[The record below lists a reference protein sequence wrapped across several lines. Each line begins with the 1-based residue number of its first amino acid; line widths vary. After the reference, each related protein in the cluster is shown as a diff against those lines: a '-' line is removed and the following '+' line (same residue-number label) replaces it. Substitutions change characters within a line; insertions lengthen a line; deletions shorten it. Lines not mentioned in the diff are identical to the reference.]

1 MTFVLSEEQESIRK
15 TAQSFFGE
23 RVPVAHFRALRD
35 ARDHLGFSREIWR
48 ELANLGLLGMA
59 VPETYGGAGLGF
71 TELGLVLTE
80 SGRTLA
86 PTPLLSTIVLG
97 ASAIALGGDDALKRA
112 LLPAVCAGEK
122 LLAFAH
128 EEGARFAP
136 YQIATRAQS
145 SSDGYRLTGAKSLVL
160 DGHVADEL
168 VVVAR
173 TSGEPGQ
180 REGISLFLVPADA
193 PGVTA
198 SRLSLVDSRG
208 AARIRF
214 DGAPARAL
222 LGREDAGAD
231 LLDVILERAT
241 IGLAAEMLGGI
252 EEVFDRTIAYLK
264 TRRQFGVPIG
274 TFQAL
279 KHRAAHLFC
288 EVELSKS
295 IVADALAA
303 LDASRPDVAIVAS
316 VAKARTSD
324 TFIAVTNEGVQ
335 MHGGVG
341 VTDELDIGLFMKRA
355 RVTEMTFGTA
365 AYHRDRFARLHGY

>member
-1 MTFVLSEEQESIRK
+1 MPFVLSEEQESIRK
-15 TAQSFFGE
+15 TAKAFFDD
-23 RVPVAHFRALRD
+23 RAPVAHLRALRD
-35 ARDHLGFSREIWR
+35 AHDPLGFSRDVWR
-48 ELANLGLLGMA
+48 EMASLGLAGMA
-59 VPETYGGAGLGF
+59 VPEAYGGAGLGF
-71 TELGLVLTE
+71 VELGLVLTE

-97 ASAIALGGDDALKRA
+97 ASAVVLGGDEAVKREV
-112 LLPAVCAGEK
+112 LPAVSAGEK

-128 EEGARFAP
+128 DEGSRFAP
-136 YQIATRAQS
+136 YAVATRAAS
-145 SSDGYRLTGAKSLVL
+145 SGGGYRLTGTKSMVL
-160 DGHVADEL
+160 DGHAADEL

-180 REGISLFLVPADA
+180 REGLSLFLVPASA
-193 PGVTA
+193 PGVAAT
-198 SRLSLVDSRG
+198 RLSLVDARG

-222 LGREDAGAD
+222 LGAEGAGAD
-231 LLDVILERAT
+231 LLDAILLRAT
-241 IGLAAEMLGGI
+241 IGLSAEMLGGI
-252 EEVFDRTIAYLK
+252 EEVFDRTVAYLK
-264 TRRQFGVPIG
+264 TRKQFGVPIG
-274 TFQAL
+274 SFQAL

-303 LDASRPDVAIVAS
+303 LDAARPDVAVVAS